1 MTAISR
7 NQRYMSRWLD
17 VYKEVEERGGKMEV
31 ADKENNIVVIDR
43 GEGQGR
49 RKRSDGRSS
58 NKGGCYFRMNTGRRP
73 SLIESKIKAGEDS
86 SMKRERSGREERK
99 GLHW

>member
-17 VYKEVEERGGKMEV
+17 VCKEVEERGGKMEV
-31 ADKENNIVVIDR
+31 ADKENNIVVIDGDEGR
-43 GEGQGR
+43 GK

-58 NKGGCYFRMNTGRRP
+58 NKDGCYFRMNTTDGRRP
-73 SLIESKIKAGEDS
+73 PFVESKIKAGEDS
-86 SMKRERSGREERK
+86 SMN
-99 GLHW
+99 